1 MKKSLVLFCLTLT
14 ILLGSAGM
22 SASADF
28 QKGTAA
34 YKSGDY
40 ATALREWEPLAKQ
53 GNADAMFNLGTMYRK
68 GEGVPKNYKTAVQW
82 YRIAAWW
89 GHASAQGGLGAMY
102 AFGAGVKKDYARAYM
117 WGNIA
122 ATNGNKKAAK
132 WRDVIEKKMTPAE
145 IAEAQKLTHEYCKKT
160 KGC

>member
-1 MKKSLVLFCLTLT
+1 
-14 ILLGSAGM
+14 M

-34 YKSGDY
+34 YRSGDY

-53 GNADAMFNLGTMYRK
+53 GNTDAMYNLGTMYRK

-82 YRIAAWW
+82 YRIAVWW
-89 GHASAQGGLGAMY
+89 GHASAQGNLGAMY
-102 AFGAGVKKDYARAYM
+102 ALGAAVKKNYARAYM

-122 ATNGNKKAAK
+122 GTNGNKKAAK
-132 WRDVIEKKMTPAE
+132 WRDVFEKK
-145 IAEAQKLTHEYCKKT
+145 
-160 KGC
+160 